1 MRGTNRYSAVP
12 AYSQILLRQHSTL
25 GPFFLLDQSG
35 IFRLFDRVMHCAL
48 FLHVAMQ
55 IGLSHLL
62 EKGARRIVS
71 EDSGDRPVFPADCP
85 HRQIVTAAAAA
96 STYGCSEFP
105 AYSQV
110 YLRNYNVRSLRR

>member
-1 MRGTNRYSAVP
+1 
-12 AYSQILLRQHSTL
+12 
-25 GPFFLLDQSG
+25 
-35 IFRLFDRVMHCAL
+35 
-48 FLHVAMQ
+48 MQ
-55 IGLSHLL
+55 IGLYLDHFGCIGLGGL
-62 EKGARRIVS
+62 WRIVS

-110 YLRNYNVRSLRR
+110 YLRNYNFKS

>member
-1 MRGTNRYSAVP
+1 MQVGTYPTRNFA
-12 AYSQILLRQHSTL
+12 TL
-25 GPFFLLDQSG
+25 GPFLLLDQNG
-35 IFRLFDRVMHCAL
+35 IFAFLIEQCIAHH

-71 EDSGDRPVFPADCP
+71 EDSGDRPAFPADCP

-110 YLRNYNVRSLRR
+110 YLRNYNFKS